1 MNLRLVDTSLSV
13 NTLRKYGI
21 TLLISLIALGLAIS
35 LQQWMHGRTMF
46 FLLSAVVISAYFFGI
61 SAGVFS
67 ALVSVILADYY
78 LNEPL
83 GQIVS
88 TGEDIFFMLTFLVFS
103 LGISWIEE
111 SRLRTE
117 RAMMASKAQ
126 LEVVLDSLDDGVT
139 AQDLKGQTT
148 LVNAAVA
155 RILGFSSVEKMMAT
169 PLEELQSMFALFNE
183 AGETMPETELP
194 SLAAL
199 TKGVGGEVTARLR
212 FLKEGDKER
221 WLTIRSKPVFDK
233 DGKPVLAI
241 NVVRDI
247 TERYELDAL
256 RRESQERLQ
265 KVLDNLA
272 AFVGVL
278 KPDGTLTEAN
288 RAALEAANL
297 TADDVYNL
305 PFERTYWWSHSEAV
319 QAQLRDAINRAARGE
334 IVRYDVQVLVRDRRL
349 ITIDFMLAPVMDD
362 AGKVEFLIP
371 SGIDITER
379 VRLTRLLA
387 TQRQQLE
394 TVLNNVPGIV
404 WEGRGHPAESDHVI
418 DFVSRYAPKIL
429 GYSVEEWRTTPGFW
443 KKIAHAE
450 DLESVTE
457 GMRAL
462 LANGEPGTLEFRAVS
477 RNGDIVPVELHM
489 AALRDADGALIGA
502 CGVVMD
508 ISTRKLAEEERARSA
523 LELARSNEEL
533 QQFAY
538 VASHDLQEPLRMITS
553 YLQLVER
560 RYAEQLDNDGREFI
574 GFAVDGASRLKAL
587 INDLLAYSRVQS
599 QEKDFALLDVNRI
612 YDQAIKNLEISIE
625 ETGAQITH
633 DPLPEVMGSE
643 NLLTLLFQNL
653 ISNAIKYRREEAPAI
668 HVGCN
673 RQGREWHFT
682 VRDNGVGIEPEYLE
696 RIFIIF
702 QRLHSKDEYSGT
714 GIGLAICKKV
724 VERHDGRIW
733 VESTVGQ
740 GSTFHFTI
748 PANRR

>member
-155 RILGFSSVEKMMAT
+155 RILGFPSVEKMMAT

-247 TERYELDAL
+247 TERYELDTL

-278 KPDGTLTEAN
+278 KPDGTLIEAN

-305 PFERTYWWSHSEAV
+305 PFEKTYWWSHSEAV

-443 KKIAHAE
+443 QKITQAE
-450 DLESVTE
+450 DLEGVTE

-462 LANGEPGTLEFRAVS
+462 LANGEPGTLEFRAVA
-477 RNGDIVPVELHM
+477 RNGEIVPIELHM

-560 RYAEQLDNDGREFI
+560 RYAEQLDDDGREFI

-633 DPLPEVMGSE
+633 DPLPEVMGGE

-653 ISNAIKYRREEAPAI
+653 ISNAIKYRREEAPTI

-748 PANRR
+748 PAIRR